1 MNVCVVMSPTMV
13 VEVVMSDC
21 LYYPDLC
28 REFVAVVGA
37 VVATAHDVVSV
48 APVRQ
53 VAVDYAGKLHAC
65 DVVVVGRGDTRH
77 RYY

>member
-1 MNVCVVMSPTMV
+1 
-13 VEVVMSDC
+13 MSDC

-28 REFVAVVGA
+28 REVVDVVGV
-37 VVATAHDVVSV
+37 VVATARDVVSV

-53 VAVDYAGKLHAC
+53 VAVDYAGELHAC
-65 DVVVVGRGDTRH
+65 GVVGVVVGRGDTRH